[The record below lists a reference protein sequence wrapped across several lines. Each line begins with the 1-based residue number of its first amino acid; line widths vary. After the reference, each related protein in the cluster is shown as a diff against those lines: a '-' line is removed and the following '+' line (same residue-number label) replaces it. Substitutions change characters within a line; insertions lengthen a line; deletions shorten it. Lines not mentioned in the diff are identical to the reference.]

1 MIGTSKAEQQVEKL
15 LRFNIDRAKSFDIDT
30 VEFLMSNMKGRGTSP
45 SWKITIG
52 QDLYPNRRGFELETP
67 RIFKVIEDST
77 ITLLADY
84 YYTKT
89 DGSVKVSLYS
99 WNQTVDYAYD
109 IPKIMNKNL
118 VKENFEARLEQIIDS
133 IKDYVGDP
141 ISNSSDLK
149 QTKINW
155 ETQDGTKLFL
165 SSSNFEDRFQIE
177 LRIYNE

>member
-1 MIGTSKAEQQVEKL
+1 M
-15 LRFNIDRAKSFDIDT
+15 
-30 VEFLMSNMKGRGTSP
+30 
-45 SWKITIG
+45 
-52 QDLYPNRRGFELETP
+52 
-67 RIFKVIEDST
+67 
-77 ITLLADY
+77 
-84 YYTKT
+84 
-89 DGSVKVSLYS
+89 YS